1 MSSVSFFFFFFRLHI
16 LGCLRTVVWFAMHDL
31 VVVFSTLGNRHL
43 SSPIYTKTTRLHL
56 NLTPQ
61 RRHGSGA
68 STWICFQRQQGV
80 GGRQWSGSVSH
91 GASLRL
97 QPAGET
103 AGVPGQCCRQHEADE
118 TVISLL
124 TTGEL
129 LHCYRRC
136 EVLRQG
142 LSIWRWYL
150 FCINLSVLFHCS
162 LYYPKLDFFP
172 LKNLACFY
180 WRQTAATESH
190 SFDESQTLVEFV
202 LHFARKPFCH
212 QGLYKVCTLVAHQ
225 KVLTLSPP
233 H

>member
-142 LSIWRWYL
+142 LSILRWYL
-150 FCINLSVLFHCS
+150 FCINWSVLFHCS
-162 LYYPKLDFFP
+162 LYYPKLDFFSP
-172 LKNLACFY
+172 EKFSLLLLKTDSCNRVTQLWWIPNIGGIC
-180 WRQTAATESH
+180 T
-190 SFDESQTLVEFV
+190 SF
-202 LHFARKPFCH
+202 C
-212 QGLYKVCTLVAHQ
+212 Q
-225 KVLTLSPP
+225 KAFLPP
-233 H
+233 RVV